1 MQMLFTRVLAKSN
14 ELRMLVLEEV
24 GMDHRSCRIMA
35 NQLMCAR
42 AAAVCVCETAVS
54 RCNNCVTLQ
63 TVGLPKNQL
72 GDMGCAVLLHALSQV

>member
-1 MQMLFTRVLAKSN
+1 MLCAANSAGAAGGCVQMLFTRVLAKSN

-42 AAAVCVCETAVS
+42 AAAVCVCAK
-54 RCNNCVTLQ
+54 RQ
-63 TVGLPKNQL
+63 
-72 GDMGCAVLLHALSQV
+72 